1 MMLNRSDEC
10 RQRAN
15 ECRRNAAQLADDAL
29 RGTYLDLARRWSMMA
44 HQAESLEKKGETK
57 KTRGFQMRLLAIPLF
72 IIAGCAATCGP
83 ASAQVY
89 WGDRPPG
96 GWGNHRSGGW
106 GRDDWGDRHRQRRD
120 FFFPFFGDSYNR
132 PTPAVDSAKAPPP
145 RKLETPPSSTVM
157 VIGDSLADWLAYGF
171 DEIYTDQPETGFVRK
186 IAATSGLIRY
196 DAKND
201 QLDWPQIVKD
211 TLAAEKPNAII
222 VMLGLNDRL
231 PIRDKALPSPEPQH
245 KGEQRTQAAQAPQN
259 SASGEAA
266 TSADSEAGQPVENKA
281 QRPVSGSSYDFQTD
295 QWAALYV
302 KRIDAMIAA
311 LKSKGVPVIW
321 VGLPA
326 IRTKSTSDISYLDE
340 LYSERAEKAG
350 IVYVNVWDGFVDD
363 QGRYA
368 AQGPDFEGQTR
379 RLRAA
384 DGVHFTKA
392 GAVKLASY
400 VDRDLRRVISSQVV
414 VPVGL
419 PSAETVPTAG
429 ARPDVGPVLPLSIG
443 GGERGDL
450 LGAESHPAQ
459 TTPDPIAAKV
469 LSRGAALAA
478 PAGRADNFSW
488 PRSGSDASAT
498 SEVSP
503 QPVALTSDAQTKNG
517 IPAKD
522 DGKKRVD
529 AKKDAKEKPTID
541 LRASKTRRTPNGGL
555 DGAPIP
561 PAPVS
566 LR

>member
-1 MMLNRSDEC
+1 
-10 RQRAN
+10 
-15 ECRRNAAQLADDAL
+15 
-29 RGTYLDLARRWSMMA
+29 MA

-57 KTRGFQMRLLAIPLF
+57 KTRGFQMRLLGIALF

-83 ASAQVY
+83 TSAQVF
-89 WGDRPPG
+89 WGDRPSG
-96 GWGNHRSGGW
+96 GWGGHRSGGW
-106 GRDDWGDRHRQRRD
+106 GWDDWGDRHRQRRD
-120 FFFPFFGDSYNR
+120 SFFPFFGDSYNR
-132 PTPAVDSAKAPPP
+132 PAPAVDSAKAPPP
-145 RKLETPPSSTVM
+145 RKLETPPTSTVM

-171 DEIYTDQPETGFVRK
+171 DEIYADQPEIGFVRK

-201 QLDWPQIVKD
+201 QLDWPQIAKD

-231 PIRDKALPSPEPQH
+231 PIREKALPNPESQH
-245 KGEQRTQAAQAPQN
+245 KSEQRTQAAQAPQN
-259 SASGEAA
+259 SAQGEPA
-266 TSADSEAGQPVENKA
+266 TSADSEAARSVENKA
-281 QRPVSGSSYDFQTD
+281 QHPVPGSSYDFQTD

-326 IRTKSTSDISYLDE
+326 IHGTKSTSDISYLDE
-340 LYSERAEKAG
+340 LYGERAEKAG

-368 AQGPDFEGQTR
+368 TQGPDFEGQTR

-400 VDRDLRRVISSQVV
+400 VDRDLRRVISNQV
-414 VPVGL
+414 VPVAL
-419 PSAETVPTAG
+419 PSADTTPKLGTAG

-450 LGAESHPAQ
+450 LGAESRPTQ
-459 TTPDPIAAKV
+459 TTSDPIAAKV
-469 LSRGAALAA
+469 LSRGAALVA
-478 PAGRADNFSW
+478 PAGRADDFSW

-498 SEVSP
+498 PEVSP
-503 QPVALTSDAQTKNG
+503 QPVALKSEPTKNG
-517 IPAKD
+517 VPVKD
-522 DGKKRVD
+522 DGKKLVD
-529 AKKDAKEKPTID
+529 AKKDAKEKPAID
-541 LRASKTRRTPNGGL
+541 LRVSKTRHMPNANL

-561 PAPVS
+561 PAPVG

>member
-1 MMLNRSDEC
+1 
-10 RQRAN
+10 
-15 ECRRNAAQLADDAL
+15 
-29 RGTYLDLARRWSMMA
+29 MMA

-89 WGDRPPG
+89 WAIA
-96 GWGNHRSGGW
+96 
-106 GRDDWGDRHRQRRD
+106 RR
-120 FFFPFFGDSYNR
+120 
-132 PTPAVDSAKAPPP
+132 
-145 RKLETPPSSTVM
+145 
-157 VIGDSLADWLAYGF
+157 
-171 DEIYTDQPETGFVRK
+171 
-186 IAATSGLIRY
+186 AAG
-196 DAKND
+196 
-201 QLDWPQIVKD
+201 
-211 TLAAEKPNAII
+211 AII
-222 VMLGLNDRL
+222 
-231 PIRDKALPSPEPQH
+231 
-245 KGEQRTQAAQAPQN
+245 
-259 SASGEAA
+259 
-266 TSADSEAGQPVENKA
+266 
-281 QRPVSGSSYDFQTD
+281 
-295 QWAALYV
+295 
-302 KRIDAMIAA
+302 
-311 LKSKGVPVIW
+311 
-321 VGLPA
+321 
-326 IRTKSTSDISYLDE
+326 
-340 LYSERAEKAG
+340 
-350 IVYVNVWDGFVDD
+350 DD

-503 QPVALTSDAQTKNG
+503 QPV
-517 IPAKD
+517 
-522 DGKKRVD
+522 
-529 AKKDAKEKPTID
+529 KEGREGETHHRFAREQNTAHAERGP
-541 LRASKTRRTPNGGL
+541 
-555 DGAPIP
+555 
-561 PAPVS
+561 
-566 LR
+566 